1 MAKRCSPRTGCNRPR
16 ANWWR
21 QALGVD
27 WFNHSNGGEDPF
39 DPSPYL
45 DLINLQ
51 STDVSKFT
59 LVTGNRISSWAEESG
74 TLWSQ
79 STDANRPTLTGGT
92 PIFDGSNDQLIR
104 ASEVSATTYS
114 LYVVFRDLGA
124 ITKILFGAQSAS
136 DYCMHDSP
144 SGLYDRIQL
153 ATGGVTR
160 QGWTAGLTGNRYSI
174 LNIRRNGN
182 TLSAKIN
189 DRTLLARTTNFA
201 GQATPIARLCS
212 IQSAG
217 FFMNAG
223 VKAFCMSSQNLDDTT
238 NQNIIDWLYSTYGLA
253 SDTAAECVTCF
264 GDSNTVGQGVS
275 SYALSLASQL
285 GVADHNLGISGSR
298 LTALD
303 ANSGIARWQSQIPTR
318 PYTDYVVIQYG
329 TNDILASVS
338 AATFSAALNTVVSGL
353 ITAGY
358 SPSKICLCSNP
369 YQQSGQ
375 NATALNNYRTEIE
388 AIRTTYGT
396 KYFDLLQWGRDNGG
410 DTLLTDAV
418 HLNATYQT
426 GWANGVFAAFTS

>member
-1 MAKRCSPRTGCNRPR
+1 MHH
-16 ANWWR
+16 
-21 QALGVD
+21 ALRYYYYH
-27 WFNHSNGGEDPF
+27 NNGGSDPF
-39 DPSPYL
+39 DPAPYL
-45 DLINLQ
+45 DLVNLQ
-51 STDVSKFT
+51 SINPARFT
-59 LVTGNRISSWAEESG
+59 LSGSQISSWAEEGG

-79 STDANRPTLTGGT
+79 GTAANRPLLTGGI

-124 ITKILFGAQSAS
+124 ITKILFGAQSNS

-160 QGWTAGLTGNRYSI
+160 QGWTAGITGNRYLI
-174 LNIRRNGN
+174 LNIRRNAN
-182 TLSAKIN
+182 TLSAKLT
-189 DRTLLARTTNFA
+189 DRTLLAKTINFA

-238 NQNIIDWLYSTYGLA
+238 NGQVIDYLYSTYNLA

-264 GDSNTVGQGVS
+264 GDSNTVGQGVTP
-275 SYALSLASQL
+275 YAISLGSQL

-303 ANSGIARWQSQIPTR
+303 ASSGITRWQSQIPTR
-318 PYTDYVVIQYG
+318 PYTDYVVIMYG
-329 TNDILASVS
+329 TNDILASVGAS
-338 AATFSAALNTVVSGL
+338 TYATALNTIVAGL
-353 ITAGY
+353 ISAGY
-358 SPSKICLCSNP
+358 SPDNICLVTPP
-369 YQQSGQ
+369 YQVSGQ
-375 NATALNNYRTEIE
+375 NATALNNYRTEILS
-388 AIRTTYGT
+388 IQSTHGV
-396 KYFDLLQWGRDNGG
+396 KVFDAYQWGLDNGG
-410 DTLLTDAV
+410 DARLTDAV
-418 HLNATYQT
+418 HIDATYQA
-426 GWANGVFAAFTS
+426 GIANGVYAAFTA